1 MLEQAWG
8 EQLRPILVC
17 LVQKWAAVMQVHPS
31 ELAIKNMTSRW
42 GSCNFRNGKL
52 SFALDLAAKP
62 EDLIESVVIHEL
74 THLLEPSHNQRFQQL
89 MASWDKEYRSKRKRL
104 NHFPR
109 EFYG

>member
-1 MLEQAWG
+1 MGRTASPHSGMSGAEMGSGYAG
-8 EQLRPILVC
+8 SSIRIDN
-17 LVQKWAAVMQVHPS
+17 QKHDQP
-31 ELAIKNMTSRW
+31 L
-42 GSCNFRNGKL
+42 GKL

-74 THLLEPSHNQRFQQL
+74 THLLEPSHNQRFQRL

>member
-1 MLEQAWG
+1 MGRTASPHSGMSGAEMGSGHAG
-8 EQLRPILVC
+8 SSIRIDN
-17 LVQKWAAVMQVHPS
+17 QKHDQP
-31 ELAIKNMTSRW
+31 L